1 MRDRTSRRGR
11 ARASLVLAT
20 AVLASV
26 PPVQLAT
33 TRSAAAAVQGHIVV
47 KAVSAS
53 DSTDVKSATA
63 FCPSS
68 AHMVIS
74 GGGRVVGADGHVIL
88 QRLVPVNGP
97 IDRYFATA
105 AEDVVGFAG
114 DWSVEAYVVCVEGL
128 NGLRIV
134 SGFSRTLNAGYEN
147 EVRVDCPDGLHLT
160 GVGAET
166 STAYKGVSWEWIRPG
181 DQGRYMIA
189 KARYDLRQPPEPED
203 PRHPTVLPAFHIFGY
218 AICAR
223 ASDGYE
229 VRAVGSPALMNVPVQ
244 QMDAVCPFP
253 KVLYGA
259 GLTKTDYIGDV
270 HVDAMFPSS
279 TDRATT
285 IARKTW
291 TIGGWA
297 LGAWAI
303 CGR

>member
-1 MRDRTSRRGR
+1 VSV
-11 ARASLVLAT
+11 VLAT
-20 AVLASV
+20 VLASV

-33 TRSAAAAVQGHIVV
+33 TRSAAAAVQGHVIVR
-47 KAVSAS
+47 AVSVS

-68 AHMVIS
+68 DHAVIS

-105 AEDVVGFAG
+105 AEDTVGFAG
-114 DWSVEAYVVCVEGL
+114 DWSVEAYAVCVEGIS
-128 NGLRIV
+128 GLRIV

-147 EVRVDCPDGLHLT
+147 EVRVDCPDGRNLT

-166 STAYKGVSWEWIRPG
+166 STVYKGVSFDWIRP
-181 DQGRYMIA
+181 DEQGHYMIA
-189 KARYDLRQPPEPED
+189 KAKYDGRQLPEPPDLRY
-203 PRHPTVLPAFHIFGY
+203 PTVLPAFHIFGY
-218 AICAR
+218 AICAW
-223 ASDGYE
+223 AADGYE

-244 QMDAVCPFP
+244 QMDATCPFP

-291 TIGGWA
+291 TIGAWA

-303 CGR
+303 CGH